1 MSRRLLPNGGL
12 VLLREQ
18 LAVRRHTRRLLPGKL
33 GRLRRSRSGSSSTS
47 EDERRLNDHGGLSR
61 GGSTTPGPED
71 ERRWLLLGNR
81 VSNRLLSREG
91 LVLLRL
97 APRFR
102 TQCLCSRRSWVSL
115 KKLSI
120 VDILS
125 KYILAGAS
133 VNASVLWNEKS
144 RESYFPLFLIRVAM
158 TALWSPKSSLTC
170 STSTGIQ
177 SNRKLS
183 LQKM

>member
-1 MSRRLLPNGGL
+1 MVAAGEPSVQPVAVQRRIGSAAPGSPIPNPMPVLPT
-12 VLLREQ
+12 Q
-18 LAVRRHTRRLLPGKL
+18 LGV
-33 GRLRRSRSGSSSTS
+33 
-47 EDERRLNDHGGLSR
+47 
-61 GGSTTPGPED
+61 PE
-71 ERRWLLLGNR
+71 
-81 VSNRLLSREG
+81 
-91 LVLLRL
+91 
-97 APRFR
+97 
-102 TQCLCSRRSWVSL
+102 
-115 KKLSI
+115 KLSI
-120 VDILS
+120 VVLS